1 MRVQSEDDQSFAK
14 ASVARECE
22 VQNATQ
28 VKSPAE
34 IAGGDILIVQSE
46 TFKKIAK
53 DEEVLPV
60 EEEVVRAAVVKT
72 CSENANRFQLLR
84 RSVRHGRGSTTRL
97 WNRKEPK

>member
-1 MRVQSEDDQSFAK
+1 MERNNERRRLQPENASTSTHNSSVSEDDQSFAK

-46 TFKKIAK
+46 TFRNLLKTKKYY
-53 DEEVLPV
+53 
-60 EEEVVRAAVVKT
+60 
-72 CSENANRFQLLR
+72 Q
-84 RSVRHGRGSTTRL
+84 
-97 WNRKEPK
+97 